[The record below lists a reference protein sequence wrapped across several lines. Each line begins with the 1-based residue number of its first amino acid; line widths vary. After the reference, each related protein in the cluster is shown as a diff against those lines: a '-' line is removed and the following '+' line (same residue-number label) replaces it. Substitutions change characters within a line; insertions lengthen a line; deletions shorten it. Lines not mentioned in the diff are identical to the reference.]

1 MLEAFG
7 KGMKGLNKK
16 KKVQEN
22 RGGTWCRK
30 GENPVI

>member
-1 MLEAFG
+1 MSEAFG

-16 KKVQEN
+16 KKSSEEQ
-22 RGGTWCRK
+22 RRDCRK